1 MKAPFEPPPVSDRA
15 MGLAFMV
22 VVALLLGLSVAAYQK
37 KFTPVVMVTLRADR
51 IGSQLQDNS
60 DVKVRGL
67 IVGEVRSITSTGN
80 GARIDLALQPDQV
93 ANIPVDVSARILPK
107 TLFGERFVDLVI
119 PTNPSPRAIAEGDTI
134 GQDHTTVAIEIEKV
148 FDNLLPLLRT
158 VKPEKLAATLGA
170 LATALDGRGTQLGA
184 NLVRADKYF
193 AALNPK
199 MPTIA
204 ADISALAD
212 VATTYADAVPDIL
225 RMVKAMT
232 TTSNTLVAKQDALAG
247 FLAGTAGFANT
258 ATTFLNSNGDRI
270 IQVGSVQRPTLAL
283 AARYAPEYPCF
294 AEGLANWIPRATQM
308 FSNHYFHITL
318 EAVKPRAAYQPGE
331 EPAWGEHRGPTCSF
345 LPCPPSSQA
354 EPTPSKHFDDGAQN
368 REGYS
373 RDFLGDYKRSHPDW
387 PRQFAELAQ
396 HCGQPGYVPAGMT
409 FSKSPSS
416 TSPLPSSF
424 SEAPGSAIQSADSG
438 FAGTLAEQQVVTALL
453 APDASHPSTITTLL
467 AGPVLRGN
475 TVSPQ

>member
-119 PTNPSPRAIAEGDTI
+119 PANPSPRAIAEGDTI

-331 EPAWGEHRGPTCSF
+331 EPAWGEHRGPNCRG
-345 LPCPPSSQA
+345 LPSPPYSQA
-354 EPTPSKHFDDGAQN
+354 NPKPGWNLADGTNGSGNQ
-368 REGYS
+368 
-373 RDFLGDYKRSHPDW
+373 
-387 PRQFAELAQ
+387 
-396 HCGQPGYVPAGMT
+396 
-409 FSKSPSS
+409 SPSAFPS
-416 TSPLPSSF
+416 AASGLPSYFASPT
-424 SEAPGSAIQSADSG
+424 ANTIPGADSG
-438 FAGTLAEQQVVTALL
+438 LAGTAGEQQVIARLL
-453 APDASHPSTITTLL
+453 AQDDSGARPSAITTLL
-467 AGPVLRGN
+467 AGPILRGM
-475 TVSPQ
+475 TVNQT

>member
-67 IVGEVRSITSTGN
+67 IVGEVRSITSAGN

-119 PTNPSPRAIAEGDTI
+119 PANPSPRAIAEGDTI

-331 EPAWGEHRGPTCSF
+331 EPAWGEHRGPNCRG
-345 LPCPPSSQA
+345 LPSPPYSQA
-354 EPTPSKHFDDGAQN
+354 NPKPGWNLADGTNGSGNQ
-368 REGYS
+368 
-373 RDFLGDYKRSHPDW
+373 
-387 PRQFAELAQ
+387 
-396 HCGQPGYVPAGMT
+396 
-409 FSKSPSS
+409 SPSAFPS
-416 TSPLPSSF
+416 AASGLPSYFASPT
-424 SEAPGSAIQSADSG
+424 ANTIPGADSG
-438 FAGTLAEQQVVTALL
+438 LAGTAGEQQVIARLL
-453 APDASHPSTITTLL
+453 AQDDSGARPSAITTLL
-467 AGPVLRGN
+467 AGPILRGM
-475 TVSPQ
+475 TVNQT